1 MPDFIV
7 AIGLVLAIEGL
18 IFAAF
23 PQAAKRMAAN
33 ALQTPDTSLR
43 IAGVVSAI
51 LGVTLRL
58 IDPWMSRIDDS
69 ANKRPV
75 SP

>member
-1 MPDFIV
+1 VRARAQYRIGGPKKMSDFVV

-23 PQAAKRMAAN
+23 PQAAKQMATK
-33 ALQTPDTSLR
+33 ALQTPDASLR

-51 LGVTLRL
+51 LGVILVWLVRG
-58 IDPWMSRIDDS
+58 
-69 ANKRPV
+69 
-75 SP
+75 